1 MSMSERQT
9 LSLEKLVGLLESEFG
24 KSLGR
29 SATEYMPRVRLRAR
43 AGEPNWHAEIG
54 GDTGLSIL
62 GAFLESLDR
71 VRAAYDLD
79 ADARHRLM
87 TQGQH

>member
-1 MSMSERQT
+1 MSERQKLT
-9 LSLEKLVGLLESEFG
+9 MEKLMGVMESEFS

-29 SATEYMPRVRLRAR
+29 SAAEYMPRIRIRAR
-43 AGEPNWHAEIG
+43 AGEPNWHADIG

-62 GAFLESLDR
+62 GAFLESFDH

-79 ADARHRLM
+79 AEARDRLM
-87 TQGQH
+87 ALGRP

>member
-1 MSMSERQT
+1 MSERQKLT
-9 LSLEKLVGLLESEFG
+9 MVKLVGVIETEFA

-29 SATEYMPRVRLRAR
+29 SAAEYMPRVRIRPR

-62 GAFLESLDR
+62 GAFLESFDR
-71 VRAAYDLD
+71 VRAVYDLD
-79 ADARHRLM
+79 AEARERLVSRSR
-87 TQGQH
+87 H